1 MNNQKP
7 LKPKQINAIQL
18 LAVGTPAH
26 QVAEK
31 LEITT
36 MTLYR
41 WQKQPQFN
49 SKLNYIANSGLEELA
64 KKMNAATI
72 TAIETLQETMCH
84 LGVPLA
90 TRMKAAQI
98 ILNNT
103 SSVNSMLEKAIKHR
117 AADFDLKQRWENGPS
132 FDGGGNPIQK
142 MKRDKKIID
151 QDVVIV

>member
-1 MNNQKP
+1 MNTQKP

-18 LAVGTPAH
+18 LAVGTPAY

-41 WQKQPQFN
+41 WQKQPEFN
-49 SKLNYIANSGLEELA
+49 SKLNYIANSGLEEIS

-72 TAIETLQETMCH
+72 TAIEILQEMMFDFGT
-84 LGVPLA
+84 PLP

-103 SSVNSMLEKAIKHR
+103 SSINGMLEKALKHR
-117 AADFDLKQRWENGPS
+117 AADFDLKDRFENGPS
-132 FDGGGNPIQK
+132 YDGCGNSIQK
-142 MKRDKKIID
+142 IKPGKKLMDKG
-151 QDVVIV
+151 VITI